1 MSRVLHA
8 STTQRGNHLWLT
20 FNNNSPTLNLNLL
33 LYELNTVSWFY
44 IITYI
49 LSTKLLINYYFLLNF
64 VFCFYMASCCFISKC
79 YMTGCYMAKYARC
92 LAPRQ
97 KRTIARAGW
106 DIRSAYT
113 LTLIFCLKYAIILI
127 NYERNHN

>member
-1 MSRVLHA
+1 MGS
-8 STTQRGNHLWLT
+8 
-20 FNNNSPTLNLNLL
+20 
-33 LYELNTVSWFY
+33 Y
-44 IITYI
+44 
-49 LSTKLLINYYFLLNF
+49 
-64 VFCFYMASCCFISKC
+64 CFISQC
-79 YMTGCYMAKYARC
+79 YIAGCYMAKCYGKLLYGEMLYSEMLYGEMFYGKMLYGEMLLSHSRC

-127 NYERNHN
+127 NYERNLIRGHINSKIDNFFHPEFCP